1 MSDRHD
7 IEGNN
12 PAPQDRRLLLI
23 TKASAKFD
31 AATEDIHDV
40 VVGYWNARHETWVPA
55 ESGGNLTS
63 KTLRVVK
70 WAALPETDL
79 TLSSLVD
86 LKA

>member
-1 MSDRHD
+1 MTDWNDFVSND
-7 IEGNN
+7 
-12 PAPQDRRLLLI
+12 ATPQDRRLLLI
-23 TKASAKFD
+23 TKASTKFD
-31 AATEDIHDV
+31 AATEHIHDV
-40 VVGYWNARHETWVPA
+40 VVGYWNARYETWVPA